1 MLYILDVKCFE
12 SLEKSLGTDIKLSK
26 IGDKQ
31 QKSSE
36 IFGIFVM
43 KGKIRDWKLFENN
56 VQLALA
62 SLLQIDKST

>member
-1 MLYILDVKCFE
+1 MLYIMDGKCFE

-36 IFGIFVM
+36 IFGIFVT
-43 KGKIRDWKLFENN
+43 KGKTNSIKFAIESCLKIMCN
-56 VQLALA
+56 
-62 SLLQIDKST
+62 